1 MNKTKIICT
10 IGPSTYNEEILEKM
24 INSGLNIA
32 RFNFSHADY
41 DKTKNIL
48 NIIKSLNQKLKTS
61 VANLL
66 DTKGPEIRTHDFDGE
81 VTIEQD
87 SLVKI
92 ASYKV
97 LGNKDIF
104 SVTYPNFYEELNIG
118 NIIYL
123 DDGFL
128 KLEVIDKKNG
138 ELITKAKNTHIV
150 KSRRG
155 INVPN
160 VDLKMNFISDKDYKD
175 IVFAIENDYDYIAA
189 SFTRTAQDIIDI
201 KNILNNYKN
210 SKIKIIAKIE
220 NQSGIDNI
228 DKIIEVA
235 DGVMVAR
242 GDLGI
247 EIKDVTVPLYQS
259 IIIQKCLVKGK
270 PVIVATQMLES
281 MQKNSRPTKAEISDV
296 FNAVREGTS
305 ATMLS
310 GESASGF
317 YPIES
322 TEYMK
327 KINNNAEKTLNYEFF
342 SKIYNPQNFRESL
355 LLNAVQMSLNL
366 PIAAIVVYNFE
377 DAYNISKFH
386 PSVPV
391 FAFVSNLKESRLL
404 SLNFSIYP
412 ILEKSE
418 LDYNVQILIK
428 NNMDVNN
435 LILVKDNN
443 LEVKKIEF

>member
-128 KLEVIDKKNG
+128 KLEVIDKK
-138 ELITKAKNTHIV
+138 
-150 KSRRG
+150 
-155 INVPN
+155 
-160 VDLKMNFISDKDYKD
+160 M
-175 IVFAIENDYDYIAA
+175 EN
-189 SFTRTAQDIIDI
+189 
-201 KNILNNYKN
+201 
-210 SKIKIIAKIE
+210 
-220 NQSGIDNI
+220 
-228 DKIIEVA
+228 
-235 DGVMVAR
+235 
-242 GDLGI
+242 
-247 EIKDVTVPLYQS
+247 
-259 IIIQKCLVKGK
+259 
-270 PVIVATQMLES
+270 
-281 MQKNSRPTKAEISDV
+281 
-296 FNAVREGTS
+296 
-305 ATMLS
+305 
-310 GESASGF
+310 
-317 YPIES
+317 
-322 TEYMK
+322 
-327 KINNNAEKTLNYEFF
+327 
-342 SKIYNPQNFRESL
+342 
-355 LLNAVQMSLNL
+355 
-366 PIAAIVVYNFE
+366 
-377 DAYNISKFH
+377 
-386 PSVPV
+386 
-391 FAFVSNLKESRLL
+391 
-404 SLNFSIYP
+404 
-412 ILEKSE
+412 
-418 LDYNVQILIK
+418 
-428 NNMDVNN
+428 
-435 LILVKDNN
+435 
-443 LEVKKIEF
+443 